1 MKIKLVKLNN
11 ISNYEQWLQQTVS
24 NLDLSSGLRTNL
36 LNLLHERDALGSV
49 QISEHVIMPHI
60 VTHEIAESIVIVSQ
74 LIKPVSYFT
83 SNGINTAIYI
93 FSYPDD
99 SSIISLVNCLVDEK
113 IISSLQDPTLSS
125 KELKKLFNLSVGEK
139 DAF

>member
-24 NLDLSSGLRTNL
+24 SLDLSSGLSTNL
-36 LNLLHERDALGSV
+36 YLLHERDALGSV

-60 VTHEIAESIVIVSQ
+60 VTDEITESIVIVSQ
-74 LIKPVSYFT
+74 LNKPVSYFT

-93 FSYPDD
+93 FSCPDD

-125 KELKKLFNLSVGEK
+125 KELEKLFNLSVGEK

>member
-11 ISNYEQWLQQTVS
+11 ISNYEQWLQQTIS
-24 NLDLSSGLRTNL
+24 SLDLSSGLSTNL
-36 LNLLHERDALGSV
+36 LNLLHERDSLGSV

-60 VTHEIAESIVIVSQ
+60 VTHEITESIVIVSQ
-74 LIKPVSYFT
+74 LNKPVSYFT
-83 SNGINTAIYI
+83 SNGINIAIYI
-93 FSYPDD
+93 FSCPDD

-125 KELKKLFNLSVGEK
+125 KELEKLFNLSVGEK